1 MADIAE
7 LDLRDLRSVIVA
19 ADAGARDDD
28 SRAVA
33 EQLKAGLT
41 ERVESEQSA
50 WLTEITELL
59 AGGRAVRAL
68 RVSSRPPKA
77 GSPLPAELAAKL
89 TEATVAS
96 LTPETGQDRYATV
109 LDALAFSPVRTQV
122 TPVGIPAEPSPE
134 LISAVKKVAARL
146 PQIASLFGIEASAPS
161 KSRAGA
167 KPRPPKPKLTD
178 VPAPAAADAADASTE
193 PAPAEATDEP
203 LVEAVATPTAET
215 SDLVESANETDAA
228 VEEPASEGEETA

>member
-1 MADIAE
+1 M
-7 LDLRDLRSVIVA
+7 
-19 ADAGARDDD
+19 
-28 SRAVA
+28 
-33 EQLKAGLT
+33 
-41 ERVESEQSA
+41 
-50 WLTEITELL
+50 
-59 AGGRAVRAL
+59 
-68 RVSSRPPKA
+68 
-77 GSPLPAELAAKL
+77 
-89 TEATVAS
+89 
-96 LTPETGQDRYATV
+96 

-178 VPAPAAADAADASTE
+178 VPASAPAAADAADASTE